1 MLSYIRQN
9 PSIALR
15 VRIAGWLSLLALL
28 FAPQIGALLYIDR
41 RLPNITDPAA
51 LSSLER
57 LYYHSITN
65 FLMWDAFVT
74 LFLLFLGYK
83 ALTWLERNTRPPAE
97 TDQELQAQS

>member
-1 MLSYIRQN
+1 MLNYLRQN
-9 PSIALR
+9 PQIAIR

-28 FAPQIGALLYIDR
+28 FAPQIGALLYIEYR
-41 RLPNITDPAA
+41 RPNITDPAA

-57 LYYHSITN
+57 LYHHRVTN

-83 ALTWLERNTRPPAE
+83 AMTWLERNTQPNTKADPE
-97 TDQELQAQS
+97 SQA